1 VPADRY
7 FGKAAEV
14 LQTLRARVAA
24 NALELARHGVPKPPF
39 YMTGQVAGQA
49 FSVHAEGER
58 VVLTREGSAR
68 QEIELVSPAAA
79 TPNAEPAATSA
90 SLPQPI
96 CPDGSPAGELGHE
109 EPPLPGESC
118 WEEGVRS
125 LDGLSEEASSCS
137 AKEEEG
143 GDA

>member
-1 VPADRY
+1 M
-7 FGKAAEV
+7 
-14 LQTLRARVAA
+14 AA
-24 NALELARHGVPKPPF
+24 NALELARNGVPKSPF

-68 QEIELVSPAAA
+68 QEIELVSPGAATASASTDPAAA
-79 TPNAEPAATSA
+79 ASA

-96 CPDGSPAGELGHE
+96 CPDGSPSGELGNE
-109 EPPLPGESC
+109 EPPLPGESPLD
-118 WEEGVRS
+118 EGLRQ
-125 LDGLSEEASSCS
+125 LDRLSEADSSV
-137 AKEEEG
+137 AGRQG